1 MPVLSSPAPSAP
13 TCEPK
18 ERVFTLHGRRLTAKQ
33 WGNPDGP
40 PTLALHGWLDN
51 ANSFDVL
58 APMLP
63 ELNLVA
69 LDFAGHGHSDH
80 RPTGINYLGILDVQD
95 VIGVANQLG
104 WQRFN
109 ILGHSMGAEVGGNLI
124 GMFPER
130 VPCFVGID
138 GFTEGCTEAR
148 VWDALRNSIEQ
159 NLTKTSHPPKVFATR
174 EAMAA
179 RVAEATGQS
188 LASAA
193 LLVARGSCATAGG
206 FSWQSDARV
215 RWGDTLRV
223 SSEQLDGIITR
234 YPGRILIVA
243 AADGAKWYRE
253 TIASRSTRFAKLQ
266 VQEVPG
272 NHHLHM
278 DVETAVRVGELIGEF
293 LAT

>member
-1 MPVLSSPAPSAP
+1 MPVSSSSVPSVLNSN
-13 TCEPK
+13 PK

-33 WGNPDGP
+33 WGNPDGA

-80 RPTGINYLGILDVQD
+80 RASGVNYLGILDVQD
-95 VIGVANQLG
+95 VVGVANQLG
-104 WQRFN
+104 WERFN
-109 ILGHSMGAEVGGNLI
+109 ILGHSMGAEVAGNLI

-130 VPCFVGID
+130 VPLFVGID

-148 VWDALRNSIEQ
+148 VWEALRNAIEQ
-159 NLTKTSHPPKVFATR
+159 NLTKASHPPKLFPTR
-174 EAMAA
+174 AAMAV

-188 LASAA
+188 VASAA
-193 LLVARGSCATAGG
+193 LLVARGSCETEGG
-206 FSWQSDARV
+206 FRWQSDARV

-234 YPGRILIVA
+234 YSGRILIVA

-253 TIASRSTRFAKLQ
+253 TIANRSALFANLQ

-278 DVETAVRVGELIGEF
+278 DVETAVRVAELIREF
-293 LAT
+293 LAG